1 MSRSIE
7 LREQALAKLTEAR
20 ALADP
25 STGLPSAENEEAF
38 NAAME
43 AFGDLDRQRAQADTT
58 EGNATT
64 AVDAWKHYS
73 AALTGEEMRFSSTT
87 VDPKSRKSPGEQF
100 VESSAFRALL
110 EQPDLEVPGSAIR
123 TGPIVVGQRRNT
135 RMGAAAGD
143 LIDTESGGST
153 AFTQYRLPGVLP
165 LAQRPLTVRDLFPN
179 EDMPSGDSIEYVAQV
194 GFDSAAAAVSQ
205 ATAVNGSGV
214 TGGVKPQSSIRLEE
228 RTARATWIATWMA
241 VTRQALSDITQ
252 LRALIDNQG
261 TIMIRLAEE
270 DQFLNGTGTAPQLI
284 GILDDDNTGL
294 QTLDLTGL
302 GALDNL
308 EGIRTARRLART
320 GVGRIPPTFVVVH
333 PIDSEEFDLLKDNEG
348 RYRAGDPFAT
358 GGPDSPPIWR
368 LPRVESEAITE
379 GTALVGGRAGA
390 TIFDREPL
398 TIRVAEQHSDF
409 FIRNLAVVLFEERVA
424 FPIYFPGAFVEVTLS
439 DWDIVST

>member
-20 ALADP
+20 ELADP
-25 STGLPSAENEEAF
+25 STGLPSAENEAAF
-38 NAAME
+38 SAAME
-43 AFGDLDRQRAQADTT
+43 AFSDLDRQRAEAEKL
-58 EGNATT
+58 EGHAST

-73 AALTGEEMRFSSTT
+73 GAMTGEEMRFSSTT

-100 VESSAFRALL
+100 VESAAFKALL

-123 TGPIVVGQRRNT
+123 TGPIVVGQRRT
-135 RMGAAAGD
+135 RFGAAATD
-143 LIDTESGGST
+143 LIDTESGGSA

-165 LAQRPLTVRDLFPN
+165 LAQQPLTIRNLFPN

-205 ATAVNGSGV
+205 ATAVNGTGV

-241 VTRQALSDITQ
+241 VTRQALSDINQ

-270 DQFLNGTGTAPQLI
+270 NQFLNGTGTAPQLI

-302 GALDNL
+302 GDLANL
-308 EGIRTARRLART
+308 EGVRTARRMART

-333 PIDSEEFDLLKDNEG
+333 PIDSEEFDFLKDEEG

-368 LPRVESEAITE
+368 LPRVESEAIAE

-424 FPIYFPGAFVEVTLS
+424 FPIYFPGAFVEITLS
-439 DWDIVST
+439 EWAPAS